1 MSAASSH
8 RGRLAVAL
16 VLALAGALVWM
27 PRQFHLSQQRREMA
41 QALAQYTNLTLQIA
55 DQTRELETCRAEAAK
70 QSQIHV
76 QTSVSA
82 AKAERQLAAAN
93 PDAYWAQPPVNW
105 PVWETNSP
113 YLWLRKET
121 LASLPIKRISKDG
134 RITSDIAEVM
144 SIPQKQLDSIN
155 TSLAKALSDAG
166 AALASNAHR
175 TVETNK
181 DGERVV
187 SVAIDSIPELTQ
199 PLTNQFETALVGTLG
214 RQRGEALMG
223 AAQSLIQETTG
234 FGAQSCLYSARS
246 MTNGFVEVR
255 KVSSYQGGHKQSSS
269 GRVRANGAQPSTIP
283 EYLYPFFQDVFNV
296 PAASP

>member
-1 MSAASSH
+1 M
-8 RGRLAVAL
+8 
-16 VLALAGALVWM
+16 
-27 PRQFHLSQQRREMA
+27 
-41 QALAQYTNLTLQIA
+41 
-55 DQTRELETCRAEAAK
+55 
-70 QSQIHV
+70 
-76 QTSVSA
+76 
-82 AKAERQLAAAN
+82 
-93 PDAYWAQPPVNW
+93 
-105 PVWETNSP
+105 WETNSP

-144 SIPQKQLDSIN
+144 SIPQKQLDAIN

-223 AAQSLIQETTG
+223 SALSLIRETTS
-234 FGAQSCLYSARS
+234 FSAQSCLYSARS
-246 MTNGFVEVR
+246 MTNGYVEVR
-255 KVSSYQGGHKQSSS
+255 KVAKYQGVHNNTSY
-269 GRVRANGAQPSTIP
+269 GRFRPNGAQPSTIP
-283 EYLYPFFQDVFNV
+283 EYLNPFFQDVFDA
-296 PAASP
+296 PAASPQ